1 MYFLIKA
8 YSFSSHLRDNGCHN
22 SHVMIGAAP
31 IVSVFMDGT
40 IFQIGMLFVLYGSK
54 YGCLVCYQC
63 CGCETYLFSTLMML
77 LLLNFRGLTCTI
89 NRSRLHRVLRLLPR

>member
-54 YGCLVCYQC
+54 
-63 CGCETYLFSTLMML
+63 
-77 LLLNFRGLTCTI
+77 
-89 NRSRLHRVLRLLPR
+89 